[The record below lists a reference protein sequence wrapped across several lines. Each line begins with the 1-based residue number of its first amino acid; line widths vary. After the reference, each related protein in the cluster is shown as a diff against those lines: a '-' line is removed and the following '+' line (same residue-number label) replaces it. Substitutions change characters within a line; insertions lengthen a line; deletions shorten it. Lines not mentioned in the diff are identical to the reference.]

1 MAKERLHIDWK
12 EMLAGRDDGPPPE
25 VEVVAA
31 ASGQGEAGPADASE
45 LVQFSDHE
53 LQERIQRVL
62 KQLSLGI
69 GSRLNDSGA
78 KLRASLRQMQAE
90 LDRRKLVRVPKAAG
104 RCSKVLQ
111 SETIESSG
119 TVKDSIENSTAPKSH
134 SQSSFTSK
142 FLEKLQGKA
151 DAASNEGLKV
161 ISRGK
166 NRGSEKN
173 ELQKDERQHQIAMP
187 SQSARL
193 SSRQTHFQC
202 PSSIAKK
209 YQHMSLTSKY
219 RDLELSNLPEGKS
232 YSNCKRALD
241 SEDTNSVSF
250 KWKKLREVV
259 LLDEE
264 EVHTVEPMEDGCDKW
279 KEVKVYYPSRDDP
292 ESVELSFE
300 DIKCLN
306 PESYLSSTIMNF
318 YIQYLQRPL
327 SVIDRPRGDYHFFN
341 TYFYKKLEEAVSFK
355 ADKACFEKLRR
366 WWKGVNIFQKSYVF
380 IPVHGE
386 MHWSLAIICIP
397 AQEDKSGPIVLHLD
411 SLGFHNSQSIFH
423 VIDRFLKEEWNYI
436 NQNSSRPDLPF
447 SENIWRHLSSS
458 IEKKKITV
466 PQQKNEYDCGLFVLY
481 FMERF
486 IEEAPER
493 LKRKD
498 LAMFGSKWFHPEDA
512 SGLRKRIRD
521 LLLEVFRDIWILI
534 RSRAKQ
540 ETPGIGITASMALV
554 LLPENL

>member
-1 MAKERLHIDWK
+1 FR
-12 EMLAGRDDGPPPE
+12 
-25 VEVVAA
+25 
-31 ASGQGEAGPADASE
+31 
-45 LVQFSDHE
+45 
-53 LQERIQRVL
+53 
-62 KQLSLGI
+62 
-69 GSRLNDSGA
+69 
-78 KLRASLRQMQAE
+78 
-90 LDRRKLVRVPKAAG
+90 
-104 RCSKVLQ
+104 
-111 SETIESSG
+111 
-119 TVKDSIENSTAPKSH
+119 
-134 SQSSFTSK
+134 
-142 FLEKLQGKA
+142 
-151 DAASNEGLKV
+151 
-161 ISRGK
+161 
-166 NRGSEKN
+166 
-173 ELQKDERQHQIAMP
+173 
-187 SQSARL
+187 
-193 SSRQTHFQC
+193 
-202 PSSIAKK
+202 
-209 YQHMSLTSKY
+209 
-219 RDLELSNLPEGKS
+219 
-232 YSNCKRALD
+232 
-241 SEDTNSVSF
+241 
-250 KWKKLREVV
+250 
-259 LLDEE
+259 
-264 EVHTVEPMEDGCDKW
+264 
-279 KEVKVYYPSRDDP
+279 
-292 ESVELSFE
+292 
-300 DIKCLN
+300 
-306 PESYLSSTIMNF
+306 
-318 YIQYLQRPL
+318 YLQRPL

-521 LLLEVFRDIWILI
+521 LLLEVFRC
-534 RSRAKQ
+534 AKR
-540 ETPGIGITASMALV
+540 
-554 LLPENL
+554 ENNKAGSTSSCGSLEDD

>member
-1 MAKERLHIDWK
+1 MAKERLQIDWK

-31 ASGQGEAGPADASE
+31 ASGHGEAGPADASE

-53 LQERIQRVL
+53 LQERIQRVV

-90 LDRRKLVRVPKAAG
+90 LDRRKLVRVPKASG

-111 SETIESSG
+111 SENIESSG
-119 TVKDSIENSTAPKSH
+119 TVKDSSENSTAPKSH
-134 SQSSFTSK
+134 PQSSFTSK

-151 DAASNEGLKV
+151 DAASNEDLKV

-166 NRGSEKN
+166 SRGSEKN
-173 ELQKDERQHQIAMP
+173 ELQKDERQHQIATA

-202 PSSIAKK
+202 ASSIAKK
-209 YQHMSLTSKY
+209 DQHMSLTSKY
-219 RDLELSNLPEGKS
+219 RDLELSNLPKGKS
-232 YSNCKRALD
+232 YSNCKRRALD
-241 SEDTNSVSF
+241 SEDTNYVAF
-250 KWKKLREVV
+250 KWKKVREVV

-292 ESVELSFE
+292 ESVELSYA

-327 SVIDRPRGDYHFFN
+327 AVTDRPRGDYHFFN

-355 ADKACFEKLRR
+355 VDKACFEKLRR
-366 WWKGVNIFQKSYVF
+366 WWKGVNIFQKSYIF
-380 IPVHGE
+380 IPVHGD
-386 MHWSLAIICIP
+386 MHWSLAVICIP
-397 AQEDKSGPIVLHLD
+397 AQEDESGPIVLHLD

-423 VIDRFLKEEWNYI
+423 IIDRFLKEEWNYI

-447 SENIWRHLSSS
+447 SVNIWRHLSSS

-512 SGLRKRIRD
+512 SGLRKQIRD
-521 LLLEVFRDIWILI
+521 LLLEVFRC
-534 RSRAKQ
+534 AKR
-540 ETPGIGITASMALV
+540 
-554 LLPENL
+554 ENNKAGSTSSCGSSEDD

>member
-1 MAKERLHIDWK
+1 MAKERLQIDWK

-53 LQERIQRVL
+53 LQERIQRVV

-90 LDRRKLVRVPKAAG
+90 LDRRKLVRVPKASG

-111 SETIESSG
+111 SENIESSG
-119 TVKDSIENSTAPKSH
+119 TVKDSSENSTAPKSH
-134 SQSSFTSK
+134 PQSSFTSK

-151 DAASNEGLKV
+151 DAASNEDSKV

-166 NRGSEKN
+166 SRGSEKN
-173 ELQKDERQHQIAMP
+173 ELQKDERQRQIATS

-202 PSSIAKK
+202 ASSIAKK
-209 YQHMSLTSKY
+209 DQHMSLTSKY
-219 RDLELSNLPEGKS
+219 RDLELSNLPKGKS
-232 YSNCKRALD
+232 YSNYKRRALD
-241 SEDTNSVSF
+241 SEDTNSVAF
-250 KWKKLREVV
+250 KWKKVREVV

-264 EVHTVEPMEDGCDKW
+264 EVHTVEPMEDGCDIW

-292 ESVELSFE
+292 ESVELSYA

-327 SVIDRPRGDYHFFN
+327 AVIDRPRGDYHFFN

-366 WWKGVNIFQKSYVF
+366 WWKGVNIFQKSYIF
-380 IPVHGE
+380 IPVHGD
-386 MHWSLAIICIP
+386 MHWSLAVICIP
-397 AQEDKSGPIVLHLD
+397 AQEDESGPIVLHLD

-423 VIDRFLKEEWNYI
+423 IIDRFLKEEWNYI

-447 SENIWRHLSSS
+447 SVNIWRHLSSS

-512 SGLRKRIRD
+512 SGLRKQIRD
-521 LLLEVFRDIWILI
+521 LLLEVFRC
-534 RSRAKQ
+534 AKR
-540 ETPGIGITASMALV
+540 
-554 LLPENL
+554 ENNKAGSTSSCGSSEDD